1 MTVMWEE
8 LVVMMLQ
15 AKDEETGD
23 EEALWRSRGIQEAVV
38 HGFGMVLSNT
48 SLRELLN
55 VSVMLSGCSGVG

>member
-23 EEALWRSRGIQEAVV
+23 EEALWRSRGVQEAFKRRWSM
-38 HGFGMVLSNT
+38 GLGWSYQT
-48 SLRELLN
+48 QESY
-55 VSVMLSGCSGVG
+55 

>member
-48 SLRELLN
+48 RELLN
-55 VSVMLSGCSGVG
+55 VSVMLSGCGGVG